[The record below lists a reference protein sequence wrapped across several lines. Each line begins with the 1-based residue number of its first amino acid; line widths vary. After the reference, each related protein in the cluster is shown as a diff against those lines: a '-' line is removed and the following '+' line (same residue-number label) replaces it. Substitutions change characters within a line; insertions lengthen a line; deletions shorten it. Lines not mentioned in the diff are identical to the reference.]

1 MSDKHTYA
9 HSHTNI
15 DTHRCKNIHIYHTHI
30 RTYTQTYITHMQTH
44 KHIHYIDIHSPTQIN
59 IDIKAHAHIYH
70 ICTHTMQTYTLSH
83 T

>member
-9 HSHTNI
+9 HSRTHI

-30 RTYTQTYITHMQTH
+30 RTYTHIHTNIYHTHVDTQT
-44 KHIHYIDIHSPTQIN
+44 HIHYIDIHSLTQI
-59 IDIKAHAHIYH
+59 
-70 ICTHTMQTYTLSH
+70 TL